1 MIASIFLTRGSL
13 PAYHMHGTRKK
24 RHGLMLQ
31 CGECNFP
38 AKPLPHFAGNR
49 AVNMKKAIILSAGQG
64 SRLGHLTDNKPKCLI
79 EFNGRTL
86 LDRQLDA
93 LAANSIDEVVVV
105 TGFRDDQIEGALAR
119 RGDIGPRVRTVYNPF
134 YKVADNLG
142 SLFVAREE
150 IAGDVLVWNG
160 DTLVSEELMARVVGN
175 QTQDGI
181 CVTIDRKDGYDED
194 DMKVVVD
201 DAGRLHAIGKRLDL
215 AEVNAE
221 SIGLLAF
228 RGAGAQTFRHA
239 IERAIRTS
247 EGTTI
252 WYLRVIH
259 QIAQEAPVWTLDIN
273 GHEWGEVDFPED
285 VESAQ
290 ALTARWDAIRKP
302 VAA

>member
-1 MIASIFLTRGSL
+1 
-13 PAYHMHGTRKK
+13 
-24 RHGLMLQ
+24 MLH
-31 CGECNFP
+31 CGECNFL
-38 AKPLPHFAGNR
+38 AKPLPQLAGSR
-49 AVNMKKAIILSAGQG
+49 AADMKKAIILSAGQG
-64 SRLGHLTDNKPKCLI
+64 SRLGHLTDDKPKCLI

-93 LAANSIDEVVVV
+93 LAANGVEEAVVV
-105 TGFRDDQIEGALAR
+105 TGFRDDQIEAALKR
-119 RGDIGPRVRTVYNPF
+119 RGEAGPNVRTIYNPF

-142 SLFVAREE
+142 SLFVAKAE
-150 IAGDVLVWNG
+150 IEGDVLVWNG
-160 DTLVSEELMARVVGN
+160 DTLVSEELMAHVVGN
-175 QTQDGI
+175 RGQDGI
-181 CVTIDRKDGYDED
+181 CVTIDRKEGYDED

-201 DAGRLHAIGKRLDL
+201 DSGRLHAIGKRLNL
-215 AEVNAE
+215 SEVNAE

-273 GHEWGEVDFPED
+273 GHEWGEVDFPGD

-290 ALTARWDAIRKP
+290 ALTARWDEERKAK
-302 VAA
+302 AA